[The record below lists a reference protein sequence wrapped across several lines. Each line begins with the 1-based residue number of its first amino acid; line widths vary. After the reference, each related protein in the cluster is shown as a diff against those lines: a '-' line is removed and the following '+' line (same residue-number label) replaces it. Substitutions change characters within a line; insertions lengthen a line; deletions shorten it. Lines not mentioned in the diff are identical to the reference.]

1 MNFGMHMQ
9 RILKLKVFFTVLHCV
24 NLTFVML
31 FLMLAILPVY
41 DNRDLYMSTIF
52 EYDIL
57 SSVRPPT
64 QFSRKHA

>member
-1 MNFGMHMQ
+1 MQ
-9 RILKLKVFFTVLHCV
+9 RILNLKVFITVLHCV

-31 FLMLAILPVY
+31 FFMLAILPVH

-57 SSVRPPT
+57 S
-64 QFSRKHA
+64 F